1 MPGRYF
7 SSNFKLHRLNTIVND
22 RCARAAHEKNS
33 GKIIEFLE
41 FIDEHS
47 LEHNLVAWRKK
58 TKLKLILSICVALF
72 HLPSRFSFFL
82 LGIETF
88 RRFVKPYIADTAWIC
103 ARENFERRFTEGA
116 VCVHQVRLLFFWLE
130 QWIDCE
136 ISRKIHSFHVF
147 VFSNSHAHHSSST
160 NRLRL
165 NSILIST
172 TIMERTN
179 MIWCF
184 VWNRAFFVWQKP
196 HRMDGSG
203 AVLYVCIQKTLAPSF
218 YWTLA

>member
-147 VFSNSHAHHSSST
+147 VFSNSHA
-160 NRLRL
+160 L
-165 NSILIST
+165 
-172 TIMERTN
+172 